1 MTGLDELLQQLFPKQ
16 QPTFRP
22 TAIEG
27 LLKPPKQDE
36 LTNYDP
42 TPRQS
47 ASQSVQGLLQNMGF
61 DKGYSRQVSQSLLGG
76 PSSSFPADVGLADFV
91 PGLGYALGLQDAVD
105 GVGQAKQSF
114 DQGNMGEAA
123 LQYALSSLGM
133 LPAVAGSYIPTKLKK
148 PDPIVG
154 TRFETENLGG
164 LLDPKLVNMEDYTGA
179 SVMVMPWDSSS
190 RNVAVKSVSDVELP
204 QKEITHG
211 GFPYARDIK
220 LQAKGIGGASN
231 KGIAKK
237 IQAREDFARK
247 ENLAAGGTGRIIHL
261 PITMGAFS
269 ENFSVQPTNILL
281 KLFDQSKPTKEAIA
295 TLNQKIREKPEYKKV
310 GGKLVAYYPYQKFA
324 GIETEVGRNQ
334 LKTGKDIGAT
344 AGDLRKAFTE
354 KMYLTGSQKAFGFNK
369 EDLVNAITY
378 DQLKGVPK
386 GYVGDTLMGSS
397 PGGMVLSPSA
407 NPTYDTDFSAKYL
420 GTLGQSIP
428 VENFMPRA
436 FNRVAQE
443 MANRAGNLRQ
453 NTIGALEKRNEN
465 VSEIIDDQ
473 FLENLSN
480 YFKSLR
486 Q

>member
-27 LLKPPKQDE
+27 LLKSPKQDE

-42 TPRQS
+42 TLRQS

-76 PSSSFPADVGLADFV
+76 PSSSFPAEVGLADFV
-91 PGLGYALGLQDAVD
+91 PGLGYALGAQDAIG
-105 GVGQAKQSF
+105 GVEQAKQSF

-133 LPAVAGSYIPTKLKK
+133 LPAVAGSYIPTTLKK

-164 LLDPKLVNMEDYTGA
+164 LLDPKLVNMEDYAGA

-204 QKEITHG
+204 QQEITHG

-220 LQAKGIGGASN
+220 HQEKGIGGASN
-231 KGIAKK
+231 EDIAKR
-237 IQAREDFARK
+237 IQTRENFARQ

-261 PITMGAFS
+261 PITMGEYA

-281 KLFDQSKPTKEAIA
+281 GLFDKSNPSKEAIK
-295 TLNQKIREKPEYKKV
+295 TLNEKIRNKPEYKKV
-310 GGKLVAYYPYQKFA
+310 GDKQVAYYPYKNFA
-324 GIETEVGRNQ
+324 GLETELGRKQLYTGQGIETTPGN
-334 LKTGKDIGAT
+334 
-344 AGDLRKAFTE
+344 LRKAFSE
-354 KMYLTGSQKAFGFNK
+354 KMYLSGSQKNFGFNK

-407 NPTYDTDFSAKYL
+407 NPSYDTNFSAKYL

-443 MANRAGNLRQ
+443 MANKRGNLRQ

-480 YFKSLR
+480 YFKRLR